1 MLMKVSKRLMVLLLV
16 LGVVILCYPF
26 MGSFYTQIQQT
37 IEVES
42 HNAKV
47 RQIDEERK
55 REMQQAMEEYN
66 KKISEEESAHAV
78 DDPFSDGKDS
88 ESGNNL
94 SFDDSIIGTIK
105 IPVINVNLPIYK
117 DTSEKFLL
125 KGVGYLNGTSFP
137 SGGESTHCV
146 LTGHSAIPTAKLFT
160 DLEKV
165 NIGDAFFIMVLDE
178 VHAYRVDQIKVVLP
192 SDTSVLK
199 IEPGKDYTSLITC
212 TPYGIN
218 THRLIV
224 RGIRDDSLISDDIV
238 QDDSYFWK
246 LLLGSPYFIIAII
259 LIILVLILTL
269 IWLFMRKKNKNKD
282 RDSYENKETH

>member
-1 MLMKVSKRLMVLLLV
+1 MKASKWLIVLLLV
-16 LGVVILCYPF
+16 LGVIVLCYPF
-26 MGSFYTQIQQT
+26 MGSVYTQIQQT

-66 KKISEEESAHAV
+66 KKLSEEESAHEI
-78 DDPFSDGKDS
+78 DDPFSEGHAS
-88 ESGNNL
+88 ESVNKL
-94 SFDDSIIGTIK
+94 SFEDSIIGTIK
-105 IPVINVNLPIYK
+105 IPTIQVNLPIYK

-137 SGGESTHCV
+137 SGGESTHCA

-160 DLEKV
+160 DLEKL
-165 NIGDAFFIMVLDE
+165 NIDDVFFIVVLDE
-178 VHAYRVDQIKVVLP
+178 VHAYRVNQIKVVLP

-224 RGIRDDSLISDDIV
+224 RGIRDDSLISDDIL
-238 QDDSYFWK
+238 QDDNDFWK
-246 LLLGSPYFIIAII
+246 FLLGSLYFIIAII

-269 IWLFMRKKNKNKD
+269 IWLFMRKKKKNKD
-282 RDSYENKETH
+282 MDSDEDKETH

>member
-1 MLMKVSKRLMVLLLV
+1 MKVNKWLIVLLLV
-16 LGVVILCYPF
+16 LGIIVLLYPF
-26 MGSFYTQIQQT
+26 MGSFYTQIKQT
-37 IEVES
+37 IDVES
-42 HNAKV
+42 HNAQV
-47 RQIDEERK
+47 RQMDEERK
-55 REMQQAMEEYN
+55 REMQKNMEEYN
-66 KKISEEESAHAV
+66 KRISEEGGSYAI
-78 DDPFSDGKDS
+78 DGPFSEGKNS

-94 SFDDSIIGTIK
+94 SFEDSIIGTIK

-117 DTSEKFLL
+117 DTSEEFLL

-137 SGGESTHCV
+137 SGGESTHCA

-165 NIGDAFFIMVLDE
+165 NIGDAFFIMILDE

-192 SDTSVLK
+192 SETSDLK

-224 RGIRDDSLISDDIV
+224 RGIRDDSLISDDIL
-238 QDDSYFWK
+238 QDDNDFWK
-246 LLLGSPYFIIAII
+246 FLLGSPYFVVAII

-269 IWLFMRKKNKNKD
+269 IWFFMCKKKKNKD
-282 RDSYENKETH
+282 RDSDENKKTH

>member
-1 MLMKVSKRLMVLLLV
+1 MRVSKWLIVLLLV
-16 LGVVILCYPF
+16 LGVIVLCYPF
-26 MGSFYTQIQQT
+26 MGSVYTQIQQT

-47 RQIDEERK
+47 RQMDEDRK
-55 REMQQAMEEYN
+55 REMQKAMEEYN
-66 KKISEEESAHAV
+66 KKLADEEALREV
-78 DDPFSDGKDS
+78 EDPFSEDNDS
-88 ESGNNL
+88 GVGNKL
-94 SFDDSIIGTIK
+94 SFEDSIIGTIK
-105 IPVINVNLPIYK
+105 IPTIDVNLPIYK

-137 SGGESTHCV
+137 SGGESTHCA

-160 DLEKV
+160 DLEKL
-165 NIGDAFFIMVLDE
+165 NIDDVFYIMVLDE
-178 VHAYRVDQIKVVLP
+178 VHAYRIDQIKVVLP

-224 RGIRDDSLISDDIV
+224 RGIRDDSLISDDIL
-238 QDDSYFWK
+238 QDDNDFWK
-246 LLLGSPYFIIAII
+246 FLIGSPYFIVAII
-259 LIILVLILTL
+259 LIILVLMLTL
-269 IWLFMRKKNKNKD
+269 IWLFMRKKKKIKD
-282 RDSYENKETH
+282 RDNDDN

>member
-1 MLMKVSKRLMVLLLV
+1 MKVSKWLMVLLLFVGAIV
-16 LGVVILCYPF
+16 LFYPF

-37 IEVES
+37 IDVEG

-47 RQIDEERK
+47 RQMDEEHK
-55 REMQQAMEEYN
+55 HEIQEAINKYNRELAEKNGEEN
-66 KKISEEESAHAV
+66 SLSELQ
-78 DDPFSDGKDS
+78 DS
-88 ESGNNL
+88 ESENNL
-94 SFDDSIIGTIK
+94 NFDDSIIGTIK
-105 IPVINVNLPIYK
+105 IPVIDVNLPIYK
-117 DTSEKFLL
+117 NTSEEFLL

-137 SGGESTHCV
+137 IGGESTHCV

-192 SDTSVLK
+192 SETSALK
-199 IEPGKDYTSLITC
+199 IEQGKDYTSLITC

-224 RGIRDDSLISDDIV
+224 RGIRDDSLISDDIL
-238 QDDSYFWK
+238 QDNKDFWK
-246 LLLGSPYFIIAII
+246 FLLGSPYFIVAIV

-269 IWLFMRKKNKNKD
+269 IVFLIRKKNKNKD
-282 RDSYENKETH
+282 RDSDENKKIH

>member
-1 MLMKVSKRLMVLLLV
+1 MKARKWLMVLLLV
-16 LGVVILCYPF
+16 LGVIVLLYPF

-37 IEVES
+37 IDVEA

-47 RQIDEERK
+47 RQMDEERK
-55 REMQQAMEEYN
+55 LEIKKAMEEYN
-66 KKISEEESAHAV
+66 KKISEEENVHEV
-78 DDPFSDGKDS
+78 DDPFSEGQDS
-88 ESGNNL
+88 ESGNKLN
-94 SFDDSIIGTIK
+94 FDDSIIGTIK
-105 IPVINVNLPIYK
+105 IPIIDVDLPIYK
-117 DTSEKFLL
+117 DTSEEFLL

-137 SGGESTHCV
+137 TGGESTHCA

-165 NIGDAFFIMVLDE
+165 KIGDAFFINVLDE
-178 VHAYRVDQIKVVLP
+178 VHAYRVEQIKVVLP
-192 SDTSVLK
+192 SDISVLK

-224 RGIRDDSLISDDIV
+224 RGIRDDSLISDDIL
-238 QDDSYFWK
+238 QDDKDLWK
-246 LLLGSPYFIIAII
+246 FLLGSPYFIVAII

-269 IWLFMRKKNKNKD
+269 IWLFMRKNNKNED
-282 RDSYENKETH
+282 RDSDENKKMH